1 MHDGDTMQ
9 AALMSL
15 GDLIPTTWTAGPNTE
30 AGRYEQLLDQV
41 VWAEEAGFS
50 AVHLGEH
57 HFSNEFLLSAP
68 PVVLAAIAM
77 RTQSIRLST
86 AVTLGAN
93 LDPVRIAEDY
103 ATVDVLSHGR
113 VEIVFGR
120 GTGFPET
127 FRNFGQDIRKS
138 RDIYV
143 ENIDLVRRLLSEE
156 NVHWRGSSRAHLEGV
171 TSRPRPY
178 QPELPLWIAAGTE
191 GSAEHA
197 ADASCALL
205 LPTTSRMSDE
215 MVPVVDAY
223 RKRWN
228 TAEKDPAGQCVGVS
242 CHIYVDNDEGRA
254 KRRFLKRYEHYCTT
268 ANPILAN
275 PFDIQTLVSQG
286 PAVFG
291 TPEQCIE
298 RINQMSALYNHDRQL
313 FMFDFGAVDNSEL
326 QDAIALFGSEVY
338 PFVCDLPARC
348 TAPQ

>member
-1 MHDGDTMQ
+1 MQ

-138 RDIYV
+138 HDIYV

-156 NVHWRGSSRAHLEGV
+156 NDHWRGSSRAHLEGV

-178 QPELPLWIAAGTE
+178 QPKLPLWIAAGTE

-228 TAEKDPAGQCVGVS
+228 TAEKDPAGLCVGVS

-313 FMFDFGAVDNSEL
+313 FMFDFGAVGNSEL

>member
-1 MHDGDTMQ
+1 MQ
-9 AALMSL
+9 TALMSL
-15 GDLIPTTWTAGPNTE
+15 GDLIPTTWTTGPNTE
-30 AGRYEQLLDQV
+30 AGRYQQLLDQV
-41 VWAEEAGFS
+41 VWAEDAGFS

-68 PVVLAAIAM
+68 PVVLAAIAAK
-77 RTQSIRLST
+77 TQSIRLST

-93 LDPVRIAEDY
+93 LDPVRVAEDY
-103 ATVDVLSHGR
+103 ATVDILSHGR

-127 FRNFGQDIRKS
+127 FRNFGQDINNS
-138 RDIYV
+138 RDLYI

-156 NVHWRGSSRAHLEGV
+156 DVHWQGSFRSALEGV

-178 QPELPLWIAAGTE
+178 QQELPLWIAAGTE
-191 GSAEHA
+191 ESAEHA
-197 ADASCALL
+197 ADSDCALL
-205 LPTTSRMSDE
+205 LPTTSRMSHE

-228 TAEKDPAGQCVGVS
+228 ATGKDPAKQFVGVS
-242 CHIYVDNDEGRA
+242 CHIYVDTDERLA
-254 KRRFLKRYEHYCTT
+254 KRRFLKRYEHYCTV

-275 PFDIQTLVSQG
+275 PFDIQTLTSQG

-298 RINQMSALYNHDRQL
+298 RIDQMSALYNHDRQL
-313 FMFDFGAVDNSEL
+313 FMFDFGAVGNSEL
-326 QDAIALFGSEVY
+326 QDAIGLFGSEVY
-338 PFVCDLPARC
+338 PHVRDIPAR
-348 TAPQ
+348 PNGSQ

>member
-1 MHDGDTMQ
+1 MQ
-9 AALMSL
+9 TALMSL
-15 GDLIPTTWTAGPNTE
+15 GDLIPTSWTRGPNTE
-30 AGRYEQLLDQV
+30 AGRYDQLLDQV

-68 PVVLAAIAM
+68 PVVLAAIAA

-93 LDPVRIAEDY
+93 LDPVRVAEDY

-127 FRNFGQDIRKS
+127 FRNFGQDIRNS

-143 ENIDLVRRLLSEE
+143 ENIDLVRRLLCEE
-156 NVHWRGSSRAHLEGV
+156 NVHWRGRFRTDLEGV

-178 QPELPLWIAAGTE
+178 QSELPLWIAAGTE
-191 GSAEHA
+191 ESAEHA
-197 ADASCALL
+197 ANTGCALL
-205 LPTTSRMSDE
+205 LPTTSRMSYE

-223 RKRWN
+223 RERWN
-228 TAEKDPAGQCVGVS
+228 AAGKDPAKQFVGVS
-242 CHIYVDNDEGRA
+242 CHIYVDNHEGRA
-254 KRRFLKRYEHYCTT
+254 KRRFLERYEHYCTT

-275 PFDIQTLVSQG
+275 PFDIQTLASQG

-326 QDAIALFGSEVY
+326 QDAIALFANEIY
-338 PFVCDLPARC
+338 PFVCDAPARSN
-348 TAPQ
+348 TPR